1 MGMKLCLL
9 IPIRLLLEQGIADPG
24 GTAVVVEVAM
34 EVIANIDQAL
44 TSPGEVPE
52 ALHTFT
58 NSMLTKA
65 LCTIIPILK
74 RKKQAS
80 Q

>member
-1 MGMKLCLL
+1 MKLCLL